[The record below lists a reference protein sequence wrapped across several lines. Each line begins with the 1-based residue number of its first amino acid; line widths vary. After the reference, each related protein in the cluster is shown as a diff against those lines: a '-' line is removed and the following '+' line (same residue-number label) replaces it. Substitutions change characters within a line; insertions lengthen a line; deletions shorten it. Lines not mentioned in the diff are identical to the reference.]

1 MIILAPFIQRW
12 EWKISFSP
20 KKSLWMET
28 STSQLEMWR
37 KQHGKNILKKLEIL
51 VFNLIYESERAFI
64 TLTTLAYTKFL
75 EIRKFSEILISV
87 YFFFQLKNM
96 ESWKINKKPQ
106 QSPQSSR
113 RNEIGSFLPQDFWLE
128 APSKCSLKFKTF

>member
-1 MIILAPFIQRW
+1 
-12 EWKISFSP
+12 
-20 KKSLWMET
+20 MET

-75 EIRKFSEILISV
+75 EILKFSEILISV

-113 RNEIGSFLPQDFWLE
+113 RNEIGSFLPQDF
-128 APSKCSLKFKTF
+128 